1 MTLKNTIIG
10 LLISFAICLPIQ
22 GLAADS
28 ASPDELLFWESIKDS
43 SNRAD
48 FEAYLT
54 QYPNGRF
61 VSLAKNRLTPSS
73 AESES
78 TNVGQSATTED
89 LPSILIDSNL
99 GNNEKIELT
108 ILNEKY
114 AQTAIDIA
122 NKKFDPAFK
131 HFFPKAQYL
140 NYLLNKN
147 GKKSG
152 KFFIQDKIALKNA
165 NGKFSLK
172 NFNLPLV
179 AINKNG
185 KPILYVIDFYHS
197 TSKQLYT
204 TDEWK
209 NEALIKNESVIDS
222 EYYTNQFH
230 FTTDTKGVILTQMK
244 TEDRN
249 YFIQIARDSDIV
261 IQNY

>member
-10 LLISFAICLPIQ
+10 LLISLAISLPIY
-22 GLAADS
+22 GLAADA
-28 ASPDELLFWESIKDS
+28 ASPDELLFWDSIKDS

-48 FEAYLT
+48 FVAYLT

-61 VSLAKNRLTPSS
+61 VPLAKNRLAPSS

-78 TNVGQSATTED
+78 TIAAQSATTED

-122 NKKFDPAFK
+122 LRKFDPAFK
-131 HFFPKAQYL
+131 NFFPKAQYL

-152 KFFIQDKIALKNA
+152 KFFIQGKIAIENA

-172 NFNLPLV
+172 YFNLPLV

-185 KPILYVIDFYHS
+185 KPIPYVIDFYHS
-197 TSKQLYT
+197 PSKQLYT
-204 TDEWK
+204 IEEWK
-209 NEALIKNESVIDS
+209 NEVLIHDESVIDS
-222 EYYTNQFH
+222 EYFTNQFH
-230 FTTDTKGVILTQMK
+230 FSTDTKGKVLTQMES
-244 TEDRN
+244 EDRD
-249 YFIQIARDSDIV
+249 YFVQIARDSDIF
-261 IQNY
+261 IKNY